1 MMGVRRSQYGKEL
14 EKETRKPGTLA
25 EAHKKAA
32 EKSKVKSMKEPKSR
46 QRTKPS
52 DFKETWIG
60 RLKRKSHELLKGEKA
75 YISDKRYKEMK
86 AARKTKKKGGLKKYA
101 EETGKPSFRGASGSD
116 LAELQK
122 RFGKKGG

>member
-1 MMGVRRSQYGKEL
+1 MGVRRSQYGREL

-25 EAHKKAA
+25 EAHRKAA
-32 EKSKVKSMKEPKSR
+32 AKSKVKPMQKPKSK

-86 AARKTKKKGGLKKYA
+86 AARKKKKSGLKTYA